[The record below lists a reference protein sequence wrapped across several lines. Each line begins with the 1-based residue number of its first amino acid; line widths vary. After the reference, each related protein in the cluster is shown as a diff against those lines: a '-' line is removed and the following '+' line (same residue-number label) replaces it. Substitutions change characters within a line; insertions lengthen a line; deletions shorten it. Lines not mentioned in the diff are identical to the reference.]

1 MIIMPIKVKDGLPAA
16 KDLIEEGVVVITE
29 SRAIHQDIRPL
40 KIAILNLMPEK
51 PKTELHI
58 LRRLSNSPIQLEID
72 LLHPENHNPKTTS
85 KKHIDTFYKHFSDI
99 KDRKYDGLIITGAPV
114 EELKFEE
121 VDYWE
126 ELKDIMEWSKHN
138 VTSTLH
144 ICWAAQAG
152 LYYHYGINKKHLENK
167 KFGVFKHTINDKNS
181 MLTKGFDDI
190 FWAPHSRHT
199 TILKEDIIGIPELK
213 IISESIEAGIYLLK
227 SKDNKNVFIT
237 GHSEY
242 GPQAL
247 SQEYQRDKEKGASI
261 ELPQNYF
268 PDDDPEKN
276 PLINWRAHST
286 LLYMNWI
293 NFYVYQMTPYK
304 IDDID

>member
-1 MIIMPIKVKDGLPAA
+1 MPIKVKDGLPAA
-16 KDLIEEGVVVITE
+16 KALKDEGIFVMTE

-40 KIAILNLMPEK
+40 KIAILNLMPQK

-72 LLHPENHNPKTTS
+72 LIHPKNHDPKTTS
-85 KKHIDTFYKHFSDI
+85 KEHLDEFYKHFNEI
-99 KDRKYDGLIITGAPV
+99 KNNKYDGLIITGAPV
-114 EELKFEE
+114 EGLKFEE

-126 ELKDIMEWSKHN
+126 ELKEIMEWSKHN

-152 LYYHYGINKKHLENK
+152 LYYHYGVSKKNLESK
-167 KFGVFKHTINDKNS
+167 RFGVFRHTINDKTC
-181 MLTKGFDDI
+181 MLTKGFDDN
-190 FWAPHSRHT
+190 FWVPHSRHT
-199 TILKEDIIGIPELK
+199 TVLKEDIVGIPDLK
-213 IISESIEAGIYLLK
+213 IISESIEAGIYILK
-227 SKDNKNVFIT
+227 SKDNKHIFIT

-242 GPQAL
+242 DPLAL
-247 SQEYQRDKEKGASI
+247 IQEYERDKKKGISI

-268 PDDDPEKN
+268 PNDNPKN
-276 PLINWRAHST
+276 SPLVKWRAHST

-293 NFYVYQMTPYK
+293 NFYVYQMTPFK
-304 IDDID
+304 LKDID